1 MAVRS
6 HTSISNLQ
14 LLRQIAGPARSASW
28 LIWLS
33 AAVLYATKGQCLRA
47 HRALRNQRA
56 RRDRQA
62 SGQLPSHCQPLLHN
76 PHLYP
81 YCIDNYMSYW
91 HTLLPWCCPFAALCC
106 PSAAFLPP
114 FADFANLAM
123 AGIPATQPPIA
134 RSFSASK
141 SVLAAADATY
151 KGVSLRV
158 LQARQVCYALEHYHP
173 LRGLPYL
180 NALAGGPVYFAAFH

>member
-14 LLRQIAGPARSASW
+14 LLRQTAALARSAGL

-33 AAVLYATKGQCLRA
+33 AAVLFATEGQCLRG
-47 HRALRNQRA
+47 LRTLRA

-62 SGQLPSHCQPLLHN
+62 SGQLPLCCPPLLHN
-76 PHLYP
+76 PHLYQ

-141 SVLAAADATY
+141 PVLSAADATY

-158 LQARQVCYALEHYHP
+158 LQARQVCYALEHYHA